1 MASLVAD
8 YRPVHLTE
16 EPLHTPRLPL
26 RGGAGVRIRTHH
38 ARSCYLVITPLPL
51 QELATFVLTV
61 TRSEASV
68 QGLRE
73 VLRKTQ
79 TIKGLGDGSTFSNR
93 WAHLQ

>member
-38 ARSCYLVITPLPL
+38 ARACYLVITPLPL

-73 VLRKTQ
+73 VRDGFRKV
-79 TIKGLGDGSTFSNR
+79 GDGSTFSNR

>member
-26 RGGAGVRIRTHH
+26 RGGAGVLIRTHH
-38 ARSCYLVITPLPL
+38 ARSSYLVITPLPL

-73 VLRKTQ
+73 
-79 TIKGLGDGSTFSNR
+79 GDITPKI
-93 WAHLQ
+93 LQRRSSPHPYGVW

>member
-38 ARSCYLVITPLPL
+38 ATSCYLVITPLPL
-51 QELATFVLTV
+51 QELATLVLTV

-68 QGLRE
+68 QNLRE
-73 VLRKTQ
+73 ELFRKTQ
-79 TIKGLGDGSTFSNR
+79 TLRSRSSPHQYGV
-93 WAHLQ
+93 W